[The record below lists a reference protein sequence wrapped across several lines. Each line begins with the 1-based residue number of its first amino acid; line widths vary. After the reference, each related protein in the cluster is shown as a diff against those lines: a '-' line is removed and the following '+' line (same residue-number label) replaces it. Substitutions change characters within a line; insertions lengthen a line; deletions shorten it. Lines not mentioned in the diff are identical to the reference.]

1 MPGTTGTSLHSD
13 LGNAPARAVDFT
25 DVRTPAQ
32 RERRSSKMNLGP
44 NPNGVPLASYG
55 ARPGAMTSVMR
66 AVARDT
72 GPRVLRV
79 GIVQAGRVIDERIVK
94 QRTNVTVGASEDAT
108 FVVATAVVP
117 PQFKLFELVGG
128 EYCLNF
134 VDGMSG
140 RVALASG
147 VTELAALK
155 REANRAGGAYQVK
168 LTADA
173 RGRIVLGETTVLFQ
187 FVAPPP
193 AQPRPQLPLAVK
205 DGIASQIDW
214 TLTMIAAFSFM
225 LHFGAIGS
233 LYSDWM
239 DPIVENEVNF
249 QGLIDLTGRLPPPIV
264 ETTPSVEPANPT
276 QAPPA
281 PSAQSVPQV
290 EKVNPSPKRGVD
302 PKTSEAR
309 EAALAARGDALRM
322 AVLGSI
328 VEQRDSVVAKVLD
341 ESNTVSADL
350 TDAARNASRVV
361 AAQGNL
367 DRFGVGNE
375 VVQPGHST
383 RLSDIAVRDGTGV
396 DNGSG
401 KQGAVPAGPRFDAVI
416 DKPVSSDDIGAERVV
431 SGLHGKFRACYN
443 VGLRANSEMAGSVTM
458 VAKVGPNGEV
468 SSVSASEN
476 TGLSEPVVKCISHVL
491 GDTSFRASAS
501 GSMLR
506 LPIRFVKG

>member
-187 FVAPPP
+187 FVAPL
-193 AQPRPQLPLAVK
+193 R
-205 DGIASQIDW
+205 
-214 TLTMIAAFSFM
+214 
-225 LHFGAIGS
+225 H
-233 LYSDWM
+233 
-239 DPIVENEVNF
+239 N
-249 QGLIDLTGRLPPPIV
+249 R
-264 ETTPSVEPANPT
+264 
-276 QAPPA
+276 
-281 PSAQSVPQV
+281 
-290 EKVNPSPKRGVD
+290 
-302 PKTSEAR
+302 AR
-309 EAALAARGDALRM
+309 SCRW
-322 AVLGSI
+322 
-328 VEQRDSVVAKVLD
+328 
-341 ESNTVSADL
+341 
-350 TDAARNASRVV
+350 
-361 AAQGNL
+361 
-367 DRFGVGNE
+367 
-375 VVQPGHST
+375 P
-383 RLSDIAVRDGTGV
+383 
-396 DNGSG
+396 
-401 KQGAVPAGPRFDAVI
+401 
-416 DKPVSSDDIGAERVV
+416 
-431 SGLHGKFRACYN
+431 
-443 VGLRANSEMAGSVTM
+443 
-458 VAKVGPNGEV
+458 
-468 SSVSASEN
+468 
-476 TGLSEPVVKCISHVL
+476 
-491 GDTSFRASAS
+491 
-501 GSMLR
+501 
-506 LPIRFVKG
+506 